1 MIRVLILCS
10 ALCLP
15 QWAAAQSLVAT
26 RTIRAAEVIDIGDV
40 RHAET
45 APTDHPVQLVDVIG
59 MEAQVTL
66 YAGRPINLGDLA
78 EPAVIERNAP
88 VTIRFR
94 QGALAIVTEGRALA
108 RARPGD
114 VISVMNLDSRAT
126 VRGRV
131 QPDGSVEV
139 GS

>member
-1 MIRVLILCS
+1 MIRALILS
-10 ALCLP
+10 LLITGPQAALADVLF
-15 QWAAAQSLVAT
+15 AT

-40 RHAET
+40 QRGQGDGPALRLE
-45 APTDHPVQLVDVIG
+45 DVIG

-66 YAGRPINLGDLA
+66 YAGQPVHPSDVA
-78 EPAVIERNAP
+78 VPAVIERNAP
-88 VTIRFR
+88 VILRFR
-94 QGALAIVTEGRALA
+94 QGALTIMAEGRALA

-114 VISVMNLDSRAT
+114 IISVMNLQSRAT

-131 QPDGSVEV
+131 HPDGTVEV